1 MASENSPANS
11 ARIRLRGEVCALY
24 RARAVDPEK
33 KYRLSACSTAL
44 ALQGLSEVV
53 TCSCHDDCGRVR
65 TCDDS
70 CYVRC
75 RADSGHVVRI

>member
-33 KYRLSACSTAL
+33 KYRLSPWSAAL
-44 ALQGLSEVV
+44 ALQGLCACIGQMIAIVFERATTRT
-53 TCSCHDDCGRVR
+53 TCGVEQTQGLSFE
-65 TCDDS
+65 
-70 CYVRC
+70 
-75 RADSGHVVRI
+75 